1 MRRFGTDAVPKP
13 LDVFQQLFS
22 LLPELFFHMVEQ
34 PVGKHIRR
42 LHDHLV
48 GVGIAVIARLGEYL
62 QRFKGY
68 IKPVLLRDHIAHVQP
83 LCLGDGIQNGLR
95 HAVADRGVQPFAAR
109 LHTVDL
115 SGQLTEAVKLPAYKM
130 FGHFPLNERNEVL
143 RQEQRIAPARARIL
157 HGRAVAPGD
166 LPVFQHQHHAD
177 RLACLTNAR
186 KSRRHRLP
194 FIHGSVVGGACLDGG
209 LIVKIKPCS
218 SRSAN
223 DLADFHIV
231 SPAAYFYSLGLPTS
245 RLLLMA

>member
-1 MRRFGTDAVPKP
+1 MVNFFGQAAEAVELAAYQVPGH
-13 LDVFQQLFS
+13 FS
-22 LLPELFFHMVEQ
+22 LD
-34 PVGKHIRR
+34 K
-42 LHDHLV
+42 
-48 GVGIAVIARLGEYL
+48 
-62 QRFKGY
+62 
-68 IKPVLLRDHIAHVQP
+68 
-83 LCLGDGIQNGLR
+83 
-95 HAVADRGVQPFAAR
+95 
-109 LHTVDL
+109 
-115 SGQLTEAVKLPAYKM
+115 
-130 FGHFPLNERNEVL
+130 RNEVL

-177 RLACLTNAR
+177 RLARLTNAR

-231 SPAAYFYSLGLPTS
+231 SPAAFFYSLGRPTS